1 MMRFLIISLMLSASL
16 ATDAAFITDRLH
28 IGNRWFGLSGLA
40 MYDNTARVHDPVMPH
55 MLTCD
60 SRAVDYPGH
69 SPFSHCA
76 GNPANLVDRDGNAWQ
91 FDDVKA
97 IFSWV
102 KPQDSYDA
110 DGNLL
115 PGLYEQAISFSAE
128 GAKKQFNP
136 DGKYNIGSSIATV
149 YKADGST
156 DTFDACTYPSNVEK
170 YPTIPEG
177 EYEAKFGKHKG
188 TDDALRMSDKG
199 TENFYANSIELGEPN
214 IADTRRTTILYANI
228 HIAGKNNFTGEFG
241 DNKSQAVSKAC
252 ILIDRNRWTEFIDI
266 FKSANQK
273 NNIIGISIRR

>member
-1 MMRFLIISLMLSASL
+1 M
-16 ATDAAFITDRLH
+16 
-28 IGNRWFGLSGLA
+28 
-40 MYDNTARVHDPVMPH
+40 
-55 MLTCD
+55 
-60 SRAVDYPGH
+60 VDW
-69 SPFSHCA
+69 
-76 GNPANLVDRDGNAWQ
+76 DGNAWQ

-97 IFSWV
+97 TFFWV

-128 GAKKQFNP
+128 GTKKQFDP

-149 YKADGST
+149 YKADGSI

-214 IADTRRTTILYANI
+214 IAHKNRTTILGSNI
-228 HIAGKNNFTGEFG
+228 HKAGLDNLTGEFTK
-241 DNKSQAVSKAC
+241 NKAPAAVSEAC
-252 ILIDRNRWTEFIDI
+252 ILIDRNRWTEFINI

>member
-1 MMRFLIISLMLSASL
+1 MKTGYCHIYNHRMPLDS
-16 ATDAAFITDRLH
+16 ITDRLH
-28 IGNRWFGLSGLA
+28 IGNRWLGHLGLA

-60 SRAVDYPGH
+60 SRAVDYPRH

-76 GNPANLVDRDGNAWQ
+76 GNPGNMVDLDGNAWQ

-128 GAKKQFNP
+128 GAKKQFNNK
-136 DGKYNIGSSIATV
+136 DDHNIGSSIATV

-214 IADTRRTTILYANI
+214 IAHKNRTTILGSNI
-228 HIAGKNNFTGEFG
+228 HKAGFGNLTGEFTK
-241 DNKSQAVSKAC
+241 NNVPAAVSEAC

>member
-1 MMRFLIISLMLSASL
+1 MLKGVSLYKYKNVS
-16 ATDAAFITDRLH
+16 ITDRLH
-28 IGNRWFGLSGLA
+28 IGNRWLGHLGLA

-60 SRAVDYPGH
+60 SRAVDYPRH

-76 GNPANLVDRDGNAWQ
+76 GNPGNMVDLDGNAWQ

-128 GAKKQFNP
+128 GAKKQFNNK
-136 DGKYNIGSSIATV
+136 DDHNIGSSIATV

-214 IADTRRTTILYANI
+214 IAHKNRTTILGSNI
-228 HIAGKNNFTGEFG
+228 HKAGFGNLTGEFTK
-241 DNKSQAVSKAC
+241 NNVPAAVSEAC

>member
-1 MMRFLIISLMLSASL
+1 MLKGVSLYKYKNVS
-16 ATDAAFITDRLH
+16 ITDRLH
-28 IGNRWFGLSGLA
+28 IGNRWLGHLGLA

-60 SRAVDYPGH
+60 SRAVDYPRH

-76 GNPANLVDRDGNAWQ
+76 GNPGNMVDLDGNAWQ

-214 IADTRRTTILYANI
+214 IAHKNRTTILGSNI
-228 HIAGKNNFTGEFG
+228 HKAGFGNLTGEFTK
-241 DNKSQAVSKAC
+241 NNVPAAVSEAC